1 MIFQFFEYLEFYV
14 YWLDE
19 DDVGNF
25 SYELEIVIELVKSLD
40 INYMIKNQEEVYV
53 KLILK
58 YKFMCVVVVYV
69 DIK

>member
-25 SYELEIVIELVKSLD
+25 SYELEIVIELVKSFD
-40 INYMIKNQEEVYV
+40 INYVIKNQEEVYV

>member
-40 INYMIKNQEEVYV
+40 INYVIKNQEEVYV

>member
-40 INYMIKNQEEVYV
+40 INYVIKNQEEVYV

-58 YKFMCVVVVYV
+58 YKFICVVVVYV

>member
-1 MIFQFFEYLEFYV
+1 MIFQFFEYLEFCV

-19 DDVGNF
+19 DDIGNF

>member
-19 DDVGNF
+19 DDIGNF

-40 INYMIKNQEEVYV
+40 INYVIKNQEEVYV